1 MREALVIALGL
12 VSSTVP
18 SNFAVLGHDERQSY
32 LRFAIGQRGTP
43 MPSPQTPAHLITL
56 AVLLLVAA
64 IAGPGATARDSIRVG
79 MIPDAGSTQ
88 VSVEEKAPL
97 RDYLAKAMGRSVE
110 LIIPTNYNATVEA
123 LGNDTLDFAYLGGLT
138 YIKAH
143 ARYGVVPIV
152 QREADREFH
161 ALFIAQSGS
170 SIQTLQ
176 DLKGRTF
183 AFGDINSTSGHLM
196 PFEVLQRAGIDVSK
210 DLKFRYT
217 GSHPA
222 TAKAVE
228 AGAVEAG
235 ALDESVYQAM
245 LKDAKLDG
253 AKIRVFF
260 TTPPFVDYV
269 WVARKQVDAAVR
281 DKFGEAFLAL
291 LPGRDD
297 RIMSILRG
305 QKFVPAT
312 DDQYD
317 TLRRVAT
324 DLKLF

>member
-1 MREALVIALGL
+1 MPFRQTLPRLVVRVMLL
-12 VSSTVP
+12 VSV
-18 SNFAVLGHDERQSY
+18 
-32 LRFAIGQRGTP
+32 
-43 MPSPQTPAHLITL
+43 
-56 AVLLLVAA
+56 A
-64 IAGPGATARDSIRVG
+64 IASQAAARDVRVG

-97 RDYLAKAMGRSVE
+97 RDYLSKAMGQPVE

-152 QREADREFH
+152 QREADRQFH
-161 ALFIAQSGS
+161 SLFITQSAS
-170 SIQTLQ
+170 PIQSLQ

-196 PFEVLQRAGIDVSK
+196 PFEALQRARIDAGK
-210 DLKFRYT
+210 DLKSRYT

-228 AGAVEAG
+228 VGAVEAG
-235 ALDESVYQAM
+235 AIDESVYQAM
-245 LKDAKLDG
+245 LKDAKLNG
-253 AKIRVFF
+253 AKVRVFF

-269 WVARKQVDAAVR
+269 WVARKQVDESLR
-281 DKFGEAFLAL
+281 DKFGQAFLNL
-291 LPGRDD
+291 QQGRDD
-297 RIMSILRG
+297 RILTILRG
-305 QKFVPAT
+305 DKYVRAT
-312 DDQYD
+312 DDEYD
-317 TLRRVAT
+317 TLRRVAA